1 MRLESFG
8 EDDGWGEKV
17 TSRESDEEEKE
28 SDEVIVKIRMVE
40 EGVLN

>member
-1 MRLESFG
+1 MMVRG
-8 EDDGWGEKV
+8 GV